1 MDVFI
6 YLLFGVIVLL
16 IAYIAFQDYSNR
28 QEREKLELKLMSK
41 DVTEYKVNTE
51 STPTPMKDE
60 PEIYMDTD
68 DVSPNKLLNAK
79 DSL

>member
-1 MDVFI
+1 MEYI
-6 YLLFGVIVLL
+6 LFGVIVLL
-16 IAYIAFQDYSNR
+16 ISYITFQDYSNR

-51 STPTPMKDE
+51 PTPELIKDE
-60 PEIYMDTD
+60 PEVYLDTD

-79 DSL
+79 DSI

>member
-1 MDVFI
+1 ME

-16 IAYIAFQDYSNR
+16 ITYIAFQDYSNR

-51 STPTPMKDE
+51 PPPTPMKDE